1 MNWHANGRA
10 SMPCDAPIS
19 VDLNIRTPPTS
30 SPSLLP
36 LMHQHRLKLVMAR
49 LLLNLSRDSG
59 PKNPLSGRRRR
70 TVEFPFALGG
80 PRILRRCHDGNQ
92 GNFKGG
98 HTRVY
103 TTRTHTYTYTKTQ
116 YTHNYTY
123 THVQH
128 YIHNSDHGKRKK
140 GKNEKKNQQTCPL

>member
-19 VDLNIRTPPTS
+19 VDLNTRMPPTS
-30 SPSLLP
+30 NPSLLP

-59 PKNPLSGRRRR
+59 PKNSLRQASTNCG
-70 TVEFPFALGG
+70 VSLLVLGG

-98 HTRVY
+98 HKH
-103 TTRTHTYTYTKTQ
+103 TRTPTHT
-116 YTHNYTY
+116 H
-123 THVQH
+123 
-128 YIHNSDHGKRKK
+128 I
-140 GKNEKKNQQTCPL
+140 